1 MRKQLLLLA
10 GLLGVVTL
18 AAGTAAMATDQ
29 PQARQLLP
37 AVSGKA
43 YVANEATGSVSV
55 IDTATDRVV
64 ATICLGS
71 DPAIAGTPQPNGP
84 CNAEAQHH
92 APFYNGHL
100 DTHGLWLTP
109 QADVLLVANRISG
122 TIVAVDTTTNAVL
135 GYLPVGREPHLATVR
150 PGGQE
155 AWAAIRGED
164 YVEVVKLDRDDL
176 HNTGLHRT
184 ERLESV
190 AKLGTVLGPSMVSF
204 TADGRSAFVA
214 AGKQERVD
222 KFDADS
228 RQLVASKPVVA
239 KFTPFGLVSPDDA
252 ELWLVHKGA
261 GSISVLATNDL
272 SGVIEG
278 QAVGARPNHVAFVG
292 PFAYVTVGGPVGGE
306 GKIVIIDRATKEVVN
321 ELTGPTWT
329 GEPHGIWPTANG
341 KLYVGHEAGNR
352 VTVLDVNDPSNALDD
367 VVVTTITDSFL
378 KKPIDI
384 VVAP

>member
-1 MRKQLLLLA
+1 MRRRSTFL
-10 GLLGVVTL
+10 GSLLGVATL
-18 AAGTAAMATDQ
+18 AIASAAVATDESELHQ
-29 PQARQLLP
+29 SLP

-55 IDTATDRVV
+55 IDTATDSVV
-64 ATICLGS
+64 TTICLGS
-71 DPAIAGTPQPNGP
+71 DPAIPGTPQPNGP
-84 CNAEAQHH
+84 CNAEGQHH
-92 APFYNGHL
+92 APFYNGHV

-122 TIVAVDTTTNAVL
+122 TIVAVDTTTNKVL

-176 HNTGLHRT
+176 HNARLHRT
-184 ERLESV
+184 DRLESV
-190 AKLGTVLGPSMVSF
+190 AKLSTVRGPSMVSF
-204 TADGRSAFVA
+204 TSDGRYAFVA
-214 AGKQERVD
+214 AGKQDRVD

-228 RQLVASKPVVA
+228 RQIVASQRVVTP
-239 KFTPFGLVSPDDA
+239 FTPFGLVSPDDA

-261 GSISVLATNDL
+261 GSISVLATDDL
-272 SGVIEG
+272 TAIIQGK
-278 QAVGARPNHVAFVG
+278 AVGARPNHVAFVG

-306 GKIVIIDRATKEVVN
+306 GKIAIVDRATKEVVN

-329 GEPHGIWPTANG
+329 GEPHGIWPTSNG

-352 VTVLDVNDPSNALDD
+352 VTVLDVKDPSSAHDD
-367 VVVTTITDSFL
+367 VVMTTITDPFL

>member
-1 MRKQLLLLA
+1 MRKRFVFLG
-10 GLLGVVTL
+10 GLLGVAALAVT
-18 AAGTAAMATDQ
+18 TAAMAADQ
-29 PQARQLLP
+29 SQPRQPLP

-55 IDTATDRVV
+55 IDTATDSVV

-71 DPAIAGTPQPNGP
+71 DSAIAGTPQPNGP

-176 HNTGLHRT
+176 HKAGLHRT
-184 ERLESV
+184 DRLESV
-190 AKLGTVLGPSMVSF
+190 TKLGTVLGPSMVSF
-204 TADGRSAFVA
+204 TSDGRYAFVA
-214 AGKQERVD
+214 AGKQDRVD

-228 RQLVASKPVVA
+228 RQIVASKQVVA
-239 KFTPFGLVSPDDA
+239 RFTPFGLVSPDDA

-261 GSISVLATNDL
+261 GSISVLAADDL
-272 SGVIEG
+272 SGIIEG
-278 QAVGARPNHVAFVG
+278 KMVGARPNHVAFVG
-292 PFAYVTVGGPVGGE
+292 PFAYVTVSGPPGGE
-306 GKIVIIDRATKEVVN
+306 GKIAIVDRATKEVVN

-329 GEPHGIWPTANG
+329 GEPHAIWPASNG
-341 KLYVGHEAGNR
+341 KLYIGHETGNR

-367 VVVTTITDSFL
+367 AVVTTITDSFL

>member
-1 MRKQLLLLA
+1 MRKRFALLG
-10 GLLGVVTL
+10 GLLGVATL
-18 AAGTAAMATDQ
+18 AVGTGAMATDQ
-29 PQARQLLP
+29 PQARQALP

-55 IDTATDRVV
+55 IDTATDSVA

-92 APFYNGHL
+92 APFYNGHV

-176 HNTGLHRT
+176 HNAGLRRT

-204 TADGRSAFVA
+204 TSDGRSAFVA

-222 KFDADS
+222 KFDAAS
-228 RQLVASKPVVA
+228 RQVVASKQVVA

-261 GSISVLATNDL
+261 GSISVLAAGDL
-272 SGVIEG
+272 SGVVEG
-278 QAVGARPNHVAFVG
+278 KAVGTRPNHVAFVG

-306 GKIVIIDRATKEVVN
+306 GKLVIVDRATKQVVN
-321 ELTGPTWT
+321 QLTGPTWT
-329 GEPHGIWPTANG
+329 GEPHGIWPTPNG

-352 VTVLDVNDPSNALDD
+352 VTVLDVNEPSNALDD